1 MFQGKLPFTSD
12 WSLNKQLPSHY
23 ICSVVS
29 YQTKT
34 KKLLFPT
41 FCHLSPS
48 FLFYIKI
55 TFLPSQKQ
63 KNETKQKNQPTS
75 QKYHY
80 TVFYLSFLMFLFLGQ
95 ELGGSSRKNH
105 NFQERGQSY
114 ARTNGWKLKDGGS
127 NFFTSWKKWDRLKNQ
142 SKMVVP

>member
-1 MFQGKLPFTSD
+1 MVDEKINKCVLTIYLKTQQRYISLHWKIVFESSLCLNTCIKSLTGLSQGKLPFTSD

-41 FCHLSPS
+41 FCHFSPS

-55 TFLPSQKQ
+55 TFLPSQKR
-63 KNETKQKNQPTS
+63 KSKTKQKNQPTS

-80 TVFYLSFLMFLFLGQ
+80 TVFYLSFLMF
-95 ELGGSSRKNH
+95 
-105 NFQERGQSY
+105 
-114 ARTNGWKLKDGGS
+114 
-127 NFFTSWKKWDRLKNQ
+127 
-142 SKMVVP
+142 